1 MLGEE
6 LIGLHKNPRLVPPFT
21 ERYPELTAE
30 AGYAAAQRLH
40 EHRLAQGWRPV
51 GRKIGF
57 TNRNIWPLYGVYQPI
72 WGYVYDRTSIAA
84 EDGTADVPLAGL
96 LNPRI
101 EPEICFGL
109 KESPRTPEPENLL
122 QRIGWVAHA
131 CEIVQCPHPDWKL
144 KLADS
149 TANNGL
155 HGRLVLGPPVAVES
169 LPQLSAALRG
179 VEASLFKGDDLVER
193 GRGENVLGSPLLA
206 LGHLVS
212 VLASGG
218 FAPLSAGEIVT
229 TGTLTDAH
237 PVAPGDVWR
246 TTIAG
251 LPLQGLRLG
260 FS

>member
-6 LIGLHKNPRLVPPFT
+6 LIGLHENPRIVVPFT
-21 ERYPELTAE
+21 QRYPELTAE
-30 AGYAAAQRLH
+30 AGYAAARRLH
-40 EHRLAQGWRPV
+40 EHRVASGWVPV

-72 WGYVYDRTSIAA
+72 WGYVYDRTSIVAKDAHA
-84 EDGTADVPLAGL
+84 EVPLAGL

-101 EPEICFGL
+101 EPEICFHL
-109 KESPRTPEPENLL
+109 KAAPPSARVEDLL
-122 QRIGWVAHA
+122 ACIDWIAHA

-155 HGRLVLGPPVAVES
+155 HGRLVTGAPKRIAEIPALSEA
-169 LPQLSAALRG
+169 LPA
-179 VEASLFKGDDLVER
+179 VEASLFKSDALVER

-206 LGHLVS
+206 LGHLVA
-212 VLASGG
+212 VLASQG
-218 FAPLSAGEIVT
+218 ATALAAGDVVT

-237 PVAPGDVWR
+237 PVAAGDTWR
-246 TTIAG
+246 TEILG
-251 LPLQGLRLG
+251 LPLQGLSMR

>member
-6 LIGLHKNPRLVPPFT
+6 LTVEG
-21 ERYPELTAE
+21 
-30 AGYAAAQRLH
+30 GYAAAQRLH
-40 EHRLAQGWRPV
+40 QHRLALGWRPV

-84 EDGTADVPLAGL
+84 ENGAAEVPLAGL
-96 LNPRI
+96 PNPRI

-109 KESPRTPEPENLL
+109 KDTPRSSEADELL
-122 QRIGWVAHA
+122 ACIGWVAHA
-131 CEIVQCPHPDWKL
+131 CEIVQCPHPDWKVT
-144 KLADS
+144 LADS

-155 HGRLVLGPPVAVES
+155 HGRLVLGQRVPADQ
-169 LPQLSAALRG
+169 LPDLASVLPG
-179 VEASLFKGDDLVER
+179 VEATLFKGDDLIER

-212 VLASGG
+212 LLASRRL
-218 FAPLSAGEIVT
+218 APLSAGEVVT

-237 PVAPGDVWR
+237 PVAPGDTWR
-246 TTIAG
+246 TAIAG
-251 LPLQGLRLG
+251 LPLQGLRLR

>member
-6 LIGLHKNPRLVPPFT
+6 LIGLHENPRLVPPFT
-21 ERYPELTAE
+21 QRYPELTAE
-30 AGYAAAQRLH
+30 AGYAAALALH
-40 EHRLAQGWRPV
+40 EHRVARGWVPV

-72 WGYVYDRTSIAA
+72 WGYVYDRTLIRAR
-84 EDGTADVPLAGL
+84 DGVATVPLAGL

-109 KESPRTPEPENLL
+109 KAAPSSADLL
-122 QRIGWVAHA
+122 ECIEWVAHA
-131 CEIVQCPHPDWKL
+131 CEIVQCPHPGWKL

-155 HGRLVLGPPVAVES
+155 HGRLVVGPAVTLS
-169 LPQLSAALRG
+169 RVPDLSALLPD
-179 VEASLFKGDDLVER
+179 VEARLYKGDQLVEQ
-193 GRGENVLGSPLLA
+193 GRGQNVLGSPLLA
-206 LGHLVS
+206 LGHLVAA
-212 VLASGG
+212 LAGHG
-218 FAPLSAGEIVT
+218 AAPLAAAEIVT

-237 PVAPGDVWR
+237 PVAAGETWR
-246 TTIAG
+246 TEIMG
-251 LPLQGLRLG
+251 LPLQGLRLH

>member
-6 LIGLHKNPRLVPPFT
+6 LIRLHENPRLVPPFT

-40 EHRLAQGWRPV
+40 EHRLALGWLPV

-57 TNRNIWPLYGVYQPI
+57 TNRYIWPRYGVYQPI
-72 WGYVYDRTSIAA
+72 WGYVYDRTLIAS
-84 EDGTADVPLAGL
+84 EDGTAEVPLAGL

-109 KESPRTPEPENLL
+109 KETPRTPEAEDLL
-122 QRIGWVAHA
+122 HCIGWVAHA

-149 TANNGL
+149 TASNGL
-155 HGRLVLGPPVAVES
+155 HGRLVLGPRVAAES
-169 LPQLSAALRG
+169 LPGLSSALRG
-179 VEASLFKGDDLVER
+179 VEASLFKGDALVER

-206 LGHLVS
+206 LGHLLT
-212 VLASGG
+212 VLTGQRGA
-218 FAPLSAGEIVT
+218 ALSRGELVT

-237 PVAPGDVWR
+237 PVAPGELWR
-246 TTIAG
+246 TSIAG
-251 LPLQGLRLG
+251 LPLQGLRLR

>member
-6 LIGLHKNPRLVPPFT
+6 LIGLHESPRLVPPFT
-21 ERYPELTAE
+21 QRYPELTAE
-30 AGYAAAQRLH
+30 GGYAAARRLH
-40 EHRLAQGWRPV
+40 EHRLACGWVAV

-57 TNRNIWPLYGVYQPI
+57 TNRNIWPLYGVYEPI
-72 WGYVYDRTSIAA
+72 WGHVYDRTLIRAH
-84 EDGTADVPLAGL
+84 DGMATVPLAGL
-96 LNPRI
+96 LNPRV

-109 KESPRTPEPENLL
+109 KAAPRADDLL
-122 QRIGWVAHA
+122 DCIEWVAHA

-155 HGRLVLGPPVAVES
+155 HGRLVVGSPAVASS
-169 LPQLSAALRG
+169 LSELVDRLHD
-179 VEASLFKGDDLVER
+179 VEAKLFKEDHLVER
-193 GRGENVLGSPLLA
+193 GRGANVLGNPVSA

-212 VLASGG
+212 VLAAQGSAL
-218 FAPLSAGEIVT
+218 APGEIVT

-237 PVAPGDVWR
+237 PVAAGEVWR
-246 TTIAG
+246 TEIAG
-251 LPLQGLRLG
+251 LPLQGLRLR

>member
-6 LIGLHKNPRLVPPFT
+6 LIGLHENPRLVPPFT
-21 ERYPELTAE
+21 QRYPQLTAE
-30 AGYAAAQRLH
+30 EGYAAAQLLH
-40 EHRLAQGWRPV
+40 EHRLAAGWIAV

-72 WGYVYDRTSIAA
+72 WGYVYDRTLIGAA
-84 EDGTADVPLAGL
+84 DGSATVPLAGL

-109 KESPRTPEPENLL
+109 KAPPAAGNLL
-122 QRIGWVAHA
+122 GCIEWVAHA

-155 HGRLVLGPPVAVES
+155 HGRLVVGRRTSIGEIPGLAEA
-169 LPQLSAALRG
+169 LPE
-179 VEASLFKGDDLVER
+179 VEARLFKGNAAIDR

-206 LGHLVS
+206 LGHLVATLS
-212 VLASGG
+212 AQGA
-218 FAPLSAGEIVT
+218 APLLAGEIIT

-237 PVAPGDVWR
+237 PVRAGETWR
-246 TTIAG
+246 TEISG
-251 LPLQGLRLG
+251 LPLQGLGLR